1 MNGLREKI
9 GSKRWF
15 KIACAL
21 LATLPLFAALYLAFY
36 YIYGPGEGYFH
47 SDCTDTIYWA
57 NAALEGNGI
66 FDDQYNYAA
75 LLPFSTVWI
84 MQPLIKL
91 FGLGMT
97 AHNLGMA
104 IFAVIFADCA
114 MTGNDMQSITIIAN
128 TLFII

>member
-1 MNGLREKI
+1 MNEIKEKF
-9 GSKRWF
+9 GSVGDKRWF
-15 KIACAL
+15 KIAFFFLAL
-21 LATLPLFAALYLAFY
+21 IPAIAAIYLAFY

-84 MQPLIKL
+84 IMGFPSSSRNC
-91 FGLGMT
+91 FGTSVLPIRVPFPPAKT
-97 AHNLGMA
+97 AA
-104 IFAVIFADCA
+104 
-114 MTGNDMQSITIIAN
+114 
-128 TLFII
+128 